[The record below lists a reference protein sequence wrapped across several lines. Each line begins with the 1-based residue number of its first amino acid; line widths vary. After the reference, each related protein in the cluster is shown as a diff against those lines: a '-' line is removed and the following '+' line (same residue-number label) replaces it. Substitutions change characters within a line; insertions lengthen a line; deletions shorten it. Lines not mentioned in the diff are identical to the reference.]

1 MIMLRDAVLT
11 ATILALILIAAH
23 RPPPPVLAKAPVET
37 PYCPVDVLQ
46 AMKHPL
52 TGKWITGWGSMYR
65 PCSEQDR
72 FHFI

>member
-23 RPPPPVLAKAPVET
+23 KPPPVLAKAET

-52 TGKWITGWGSMYR
+52 TGEWVKVWGEMYR

>member
-1 MIMLRDAVLT
+1 MIRAIILS
-11 ATILALILIAAH
+11 ATIAALVVLWMDE
-23 RPPPPVLAKAPVET
+23 PPKPVARLVPVET

-52 TGKWITGWGSMYR
+52 TGKWVKVWGEMYR

-72 FHFI
+72 FHHI